1 MELLTQE
8 LRQQLPPLYSQEA
21 VADPLVI
28 CKFFTPDAQWTW
40 YALEFDGEDVFF
52 GWVVGFEQELGYFRL
67 SELESVRGPLGLQ
80 IERDVYFPPTRLSEV
95 KRLHEER

>member
-40 YALEFDGEDVFF
+40 YALEVRR
-52 GWVVGFEQELGYFRL
+52 VGAC
-67 SELESVRGPLGLQ
+67 
-80 IERDVYFPPTRLSEV
+80 
-95 KRLHEER
+95 